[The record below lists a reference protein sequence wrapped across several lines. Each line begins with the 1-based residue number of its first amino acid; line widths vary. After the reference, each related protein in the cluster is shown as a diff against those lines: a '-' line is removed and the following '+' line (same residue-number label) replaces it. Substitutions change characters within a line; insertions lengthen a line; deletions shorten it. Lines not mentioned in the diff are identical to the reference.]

1 MARNL
6 LLKFNNF
13 DFSDE
18 TLEKVKDYLRTGDLY
33 WGGEELSKTKQLKI
47 RRQYKN
53 FELSHNDKVYYIPL
67 HLEVVPKS
75 EVQEILQKEYDDPV
89 VGLGAGIKSFYN
101 KITTKYL
108 GIKRKDVEE
117 FLKKQQ
123 PYQLTRSKPRII
135 NRPHVALYPNHR
147 WAADLIDVELYE
159 GHNRQ
164 RKYILTVIDF
174 FSKKVFAKPLLNAQ
188 SISIRNALD
197 EICNENK
204 DEDNDPTYPLI
215 LQTDNGS
222 EFKKDVR
229 EWCIEN
235 NIKQVKTLSYTPTS
249 NGLIENFNNILRKM
263 MRENFIRTN
272 SLNWIDYL
280 DEFVENRN
288 NSKHTTT
295 KQTPNQVWTPG
306 RNQLERITER
316 EQERLNNKITNDTEE
331 IQHKVAYKLE
341 QKRRKDFLRYKAE
354 EFNVGDYVRVLNSSL
369 FSKIR
374 KLVKAGQEKLVPVRY
389 SPTIY
394 KIGKV
399 LKPRGIRKDF
409 MQKRYKLVDFNDNP
423 LLTELK
429 LNNPNATRG
438 SKIFFASEL
447 QKVDKDTKSI
457 ITKTKGNKL
466 NNIVDEVDL
475 EEAKQTAKEKR
486 EIKKTQPP
494 TEKQIE
500 LDNRVKETVEERNN
514 ILKGRERKKNSL
526 YKDYD

>member
-1 MARNL
+1 MSRNL
-6 LLKFNNF
+6 LLKFNNY

-18 TLEKVKDYLRTGDLY
+18 TLEKVKDYLRTGVLN

-47 RRQYKN
+47 KRQYKDFFVN
-53 FELSHNDKVYYIPL
+53 NDYIYYRPLNLKVIP
-67 HLEVVPKS
+67 KG

-89 VGLGAGIKSFYN
+89 VGLAAGIKSFYN
-101 KITTKYL
+101 KITLKYL

-123 PYQLTRSKPRII
+123 PYQLTRNKPKVI

-147 WAADLIDVELYE
+147 WAADLIDVKLYE
-159 GHNRQ
+159 GYNKQ

-188 SISIRNALD
+188 SESIKNALE
-197 EICNENK
+197 EICEEN
-204 DEDNDPTYPLI
+204 NTFPLI

-229 EWCIEN
+229 EWCLEN
-235 NIKQVKTLSYTPTS
+235 NIKQVKTLSHTPTS

-280 DEFVENRN
+280 DDFIENRN
-288 NSKHTTT
+288 NSKHSTT
-295 KQTPNQVWTPG
+295 KQTPNQVWTAG

-341 QKRRKDFLRYKAE
+341 QKRQKDFLRYKADE
-354 EFNVGDYVRVLNSSL
+354 YNIGDYVRVLNSSL

-374 KLVKAGQEKLVPVRY
+374 KLVKAGKEKLIPIRY

-394 KIGKV
+394 KISKV

-409 MQKRYKLVDFNDNP
+409 MQRRYKLVDLNDNP
-423 LLTELK
+423 LQTELK
-429 LNNPNATRG
+429 LNNPNAIRG

-447 QKVDKDTKSI
+447 QKVDKDTKQI
-457 ITKTKGNKL
+457 ISKREGNKL
-466 NNIVDEVDL
+466 NDIVDDEDL
-475 EEAKQTAKEKR
+475 EEDKQIQKEKR
-486 EIKKTQPP
+486 EIKKKQPP
-494 TEKQIE
+494 TPTQLE
-500 LDNRVKETVEERNN
+500 LESRVRETTAGMVDRVKRTDR
-514 ILKGRERKKNSL
+514 RKNTQL
-526 YKDYD
+526 EGYV